1 MQHIDAMAGPH
12 QLTGVGHPHIGFH
25 PQPAVAA
32 PEFRTDVSAAKRSMA
47 VSSTGQAGA

>member
-12 QLTGVGHPHIGFH
+12 QVSLGYPHIVLH

-32 PEFRTDVSAAKRSMA
+32 AVSTGEMSAATRSMA